1 MPLWMSYLPPS
12 LYNWSLHSGID
23 LRIDGVKDKVAPLG
37 DFVDGIA
44 FIHAQD
50 IVDVEISAYHAGYQ
64 IHAHNLPFST
74 EYRIELIGNNA
85 TDFMTNSLNS
95 DGTST
100 NRVVF
105 DTSFYGTQI
114 KLIAELFDVYN
125 QTTTGDEIDFVIDDT
140 SPTIVISGG
149 HLVSV
154 DSDKLENVQVQVTV
168 SDDHGLNSDPVMM
181 YWSFLRQGRII
192 EDSQSSTPIPVEFQS
207 VRSNLYSAIINMN
220 TSSDLQKG
228 DSLMVWFE
236 GSDASGR
243 SIVGMG
249 TSEVEPIE
257 TVIRWI
263 AYEPELLEIIATPY
277 RPQVG
282 DIIYIDTIVENIG
295 LLNGESNLSILDSSG
310 KVLEQINFTLLAGR
324 THKHT
329 FEIEAWKDGDLGL
342 ILQLDGHDITLVP
355 ISSVQERSEDSS
367 NSQTALL
374 GLSFLSIFIAGIL
387 LFIANSRRNNFDYFD
402 EEE

>member
-1 MPLWMSYLPPS
+1 
-12 LYNWSLHSGID
+12 
-23 LRIDGVKDKVAPLG
+23 
-37 DFVDGIA
+37 
-44 FIHAQD
+44 
-50 IVDVEISAYHAGYQ
+50 
-64 IHAHNLPFST
+64 
-74 EYRIELIGNNA
+74 
-85 TDFMTNSLNS
+85 
-95 DGTST
+95 
-100 NRVVF
+100 
-105 DTSFYGTQI
+105 
-114 KLIAELFDVYN
+114 
-125 QTTTGDEIDFVIDDT
+125 
-140 SPTIVISGG
+140 
-149 HLVSV
+149 
-154 DSDKLENVQVQVTV
+154 
-168 SDDHGLNSDPVMM
+168 
-181 YWSFLRQGRII
+181 
-192 EDSQSSTPIPVEFQS
+192 
-207 VRSNLYSAIINMN
+207 MN

-243 SIVGMG
+243 PIVGIG
-249 TSEVEPIE
+249 TSDVEPIE

-387 LFIANSRRNNFDYFD
+387 LFIANSRRNNFDYLD